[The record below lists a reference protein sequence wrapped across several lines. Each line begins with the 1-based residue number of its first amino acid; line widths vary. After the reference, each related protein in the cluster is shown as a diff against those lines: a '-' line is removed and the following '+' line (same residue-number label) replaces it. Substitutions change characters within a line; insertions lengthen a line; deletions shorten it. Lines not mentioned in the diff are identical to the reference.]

1 MCVNVNSKD
10 FKSGFDRVGIGI
22 HNSSKVGE
30 IAFDFVESA
39 GDQSCLVIEVLH
51 GDWFVHGAQCYT
63 GRALGVKHSL
73 GLEPVVDMYSP
84 VVRNLLLIPHGG

>member
-30 IAFDFVESA
+30 IAFDFVESV
-39 GDQSCLVIEVLH
+39 GDQSCLVIELLH
-51 GDWFVHGAQCYT
+51 GDWFVHGAKCYT
-63 GRALGVKHSL
+63 SRALGVKYSQTD
-73 GLEPVVDMYSP
+73 VVKAEKLDLAG
-84 VVRNLLLIPHGG
+84 VEALQD